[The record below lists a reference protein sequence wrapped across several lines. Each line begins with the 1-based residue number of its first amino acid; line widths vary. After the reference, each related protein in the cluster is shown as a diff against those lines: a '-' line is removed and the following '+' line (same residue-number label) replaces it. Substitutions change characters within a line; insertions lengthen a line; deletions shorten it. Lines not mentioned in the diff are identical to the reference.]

1 MKKLI
6 ALLAMLALLL
16 AACGNEKTTSEIEVM
31 NESQTASGSTE
42 GEAEES
48 EEEGGVNVDKGLFS
62 VEVTLPASFFEG
74 EDVAETV
81 ANAEKN
87 GFGEATVNDDGSV
100 TYKMSKN
107 KHKEMMAELATSVEE
122 TKTEL
127 VESGD
132 FPSIKSV
139 ETNKDYTSFT
149 INVDRAAYENSFDA
163 FATMS
168 VGVVGSY
175 YQAFNGVKAENM
187 EVLIEVKDVDTGEVI
202 NSVVYPEALEN
213 MGEE

>member
-1 MKKLI
+1 MKKLL

-16 AACGNEKTTSEIEVM
+16 AACGNEETTTAKDETK
-31 NESQTASGSTE
+31 ESQTASETTE
-42 GEAEES
+42 GEEEES
-48 EEEGGVNVDKGLFS
+48 EEGGVNVDKGLFS

-81 ANAEKN
+81 ANAEEN

-100 TYKMSKN
+100 TYKMSKS

-175 YQAFNGVKAENM
+175 YQAFNGVKAEDM

-202 NSVVYPEALEN
+202 NSVIYPEALEN

>member
-1 MKKLI
+1 MKKLLV
-6 ALLAMLALLL
+6 LLAMLALLL
-16 AACGNEKTTSEIEVM
+16 AACGNEETTTAKDETK
-31 NESQTASGSTE
+31 ESQTASETTE
-42 GEAEES
+42 GEEEES
-48 EEEGGVNVDKGLFS
+48 EEGGVNVDKGLSS

-81 ANAEKN
+81 ANAEEN

-100 TYKMSKN
+100 TYKMSKS
-107 KHKEMMAELATSVEE
+107 KHKEMMAELAASVEE

-175 YQAFNGVKAENM
+175 YQAFNGVKAEDM

-202 NSVVYPEALEN
+202 NSVIYPEALEN

>member
-1 MKKLI
+1 MKKLLV
-6 ALLAMLALLL
+6 LLAMLALLL
-16 AACGNEKTTSEIEVM
+16 AACGNEETTTTKDETK
-31 NESQTASGSTE
+31 ESQTASETTE
-42 GEAEES
+42 GEEEES
-48 EEEGGVNVDKGLFS
+48 EEGGVNVDKGLFS

-81 ANAEKN
+81 ANAEEN

-100 TYKMSKN
+100 TYKMSKS
-107 KHKEMMAELATSVEE
+107 KHKEMMAELAASVEE

-175 YQAFNGVKAENM
+175 YQAFNGVKAEDM

-202 NSVVYPEALEN
+202 NSVIYPEALED